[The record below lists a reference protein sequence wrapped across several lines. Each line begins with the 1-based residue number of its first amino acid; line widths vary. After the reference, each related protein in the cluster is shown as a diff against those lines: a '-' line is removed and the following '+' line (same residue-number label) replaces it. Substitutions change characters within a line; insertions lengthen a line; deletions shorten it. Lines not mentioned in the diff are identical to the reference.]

1 MSAMH
6 QDTSSDLRVVDEKLK
21 NILEVIYFPCS
32 PFGKEL
38 SGLSALRWITAS
50 FETP

>member
-21 NILEVIYFPCS
+21 NILEVSIFLAH
-32 PFGKEL
+32 L
-38 SGLSALRWITAS
+38 SEKNCRDFQL
-50 FETP
+50 